1 MVNILVGVV
10 NILVGVVNMSLTII
24 VSLVLLRKKSCPG
37 CSCVVTVHFAPTVN
51 TQLGKLCQELLM
63 SVATNCTTHQSD
75 DLKVI
80 ESLLA
85 VRLKTKLF
93 SNQFVGC
100 IRYKVLRLQ
109 IMKKLRECILF

>member
-1 MVNILVGVV
+1 M
-10 NILVGVVNMSLTII
+10 
-24 VSLVLLRKKSCPG
+24 
-37 CSCVVTVHFAPTVN
+37 A
-51 TQLGKLCQELLM
+51 
-63 SVATNCTTHQSD
+63 VATNCSTHQSD

-100 IRYKVLRLQ
+100 IRYLIPYSAYILRVFNFVNFANLESFVKFIQRKLSHCTVTPMGNTNSRNLFNEFLQ
-109 IMKKLRECILF
+109 SSYSRKFRPAKYKRYTVSCF

>member
-1 MVNILVGVV
+1 MLA
-10 NILVGVVNMSLTII
+10 TY
-24 VSLVLLRKKSCPG
+24 VSP
-37 CSCVVTVHFAPTVN
+37 TPTAP
-51 TQLGKLCQELLM
+51 QLGKHCQELLM
-63 SVATNCTTHQSD
+63 AVATNCSTHQSD

-100 IRYKVLRLQ
+100 IRYL
-109 IMKKLRECILF
+109 ISHY